1 MNKEKTQIKPK
12 IKARIKKYRA
22 DQDPEK
28 DEPFEIIELEVENAS
43 TECSK

>member
-1 MNKEKTQIKPK
+1 MDKEKTQIRPK

-28 DEPFEIIELEVENAS
+28 DEPFEIIELETEDAS